1 MLWETI
7 SNAFQNSRE
16 VTSVGFPLSLIQPL
30 HCHLFLNGCD
40 TPFCPVTV
48 CLTSWNTARM
58 SDLNLPN
65 DTPYHMMLCSAV
77 NLRERMKRVVTVF
90 VFPSK
95 RYVCWSPAFQ
105 EMAGSS
111 DQVLFGLIA
120 QVAFAFP
127 FKLSSQ
133 SMSLLFFLF
142 PSTFFPH
149 LVGKGSE
156 QETGWMFSCWSY
168 PSSEQNKNCYYT
180 SFRIN
185 FQSRK

>member
-1 MLWETI
+1 MLYIWTLHYKSLDAAIQPISYPSNIKSVCNLEVRMLWETI

-95 RYVCWSPAFQ
+95 RYVC
-105 EMAGSS
+105 
-111 DQVLFGLIA
+111 
-120 QVAFAFP
+120 
-127 FKLSSQ
+127 
-133 SMSLLFFLF
+133 
-142 PSTFFPH
+142 
-149 LVGKGSE
+149 
-156 QETGWMFSCWSY
+156 
-168 PSSEQNKNCYYT
+168 
-180 SFRIN
+180 
-185 FQSRK
+185 